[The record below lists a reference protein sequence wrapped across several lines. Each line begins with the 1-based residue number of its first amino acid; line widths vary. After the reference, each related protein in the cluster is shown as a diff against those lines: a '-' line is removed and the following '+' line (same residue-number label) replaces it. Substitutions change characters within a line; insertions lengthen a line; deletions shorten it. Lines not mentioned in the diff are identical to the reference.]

1 MKHRIAMRIISFV
14 AMLFIRGLHA
24 TLRVRHAGVR
34 NLDAA
39 PQYILAF
46 WHAHLLLMLHSRYR
60 KPISAMISQSK
71 DGEYIARVLDWY
83 GAESARG
90 SSTRG
95 GGAALR
101 EMLQQ
106 VRDGKNIAFTP
117 DGPKGP
123 ARVLKEGVIYA
134 AQASG
139 LPIIP
144 VTFAAKEKRL
154 LGSWD
159 RMILPRPF
167 TRALF
172 VYGEPIVVPPEGDV
186 EEWRQRIERV
196 LNDHADDTEV
206 NFDEIWRSGAR

>member
-1 MKHRIAMRIISFV
+1 MKDRLAIRIVSLI
-14 AMLFIRGLHA
+14 AMLFIRSLHA
-24 TLRVRHAGVR
+24 TLRLRHARAENV
-34 NLDAA
+34 DTT

-46 WHAHLLLMLHSRYR
+46 WHAHLLLMVHSRYR

-123 ARVLKEGVIYA
+123 ARVAKEGVIYA

-144 VTFAAKEKRL
+144 VTFAAEKKTL
-154 LGSWD
+154 LRSWD
-159 RMILPRPF
+159 RMIVPRPF
-167 TRALF
+167 SRALF
-172 VYGEPIVVPPEGDV
+172 VYGEPIRVPRDGDV
-186 EEWRQRIERV
+186 DEWRQRLEQAM
-196 LNDHADDTEV
+196 NAQSDETEAE
-206 NFDEIWRSGAR
+206 FDELWRSGVR

>member
-1 MKHRIAMRIISFV
+1 MKHRIAIRIISLL
-14 AMLFIRGLHA
+14 AMLFIRSLHA
-24 TLRVRHAGVR
+24 TLRVRHAG
-34 NLDAA
+34 AA
-39 PQYILAF
+39 NVDGTPQYILAF

-95 GGAALR
+95 GGTALR

-123 ARVLKEGVIYA
+123 ARVVKEGVIYA
-134 AQASG
+134 AQASA

-144 VTFAAKEKRL
+144 VTFAAEKKKL
-154 LGSWD
+154 LRSWD
-159 RMILPRPF
+159 RMIVPKPF
-167 TRALF
+167 SRALF
-172 VYGEPIVVPPEGDV
+172 VYGEPILVPRDGDV
-186 EEWRQRIERV
+186 GEWRQRVERAM
-196 LNDHADDTEV
+196 NDQTEATDV
-206 NFDEIWRSGAR
+206 NFDELWRSGER